1 MKEIWKD
8 IKGYEGKYQIS
19 NKGNIRS
26 LNYRRTGKTKIL
38 QPGKDKDGY
47 LLIGLRKDGKKKTYK
62 IHRLVAE
69 AFLENP
75 NKKPQINHIDGN
87 KQNNHISNH
96 EWTTNKENM
105 AHSYTN
111 GLA

>member
-47 LLIGLRKDGKKKTYK
+47 LLIGLRKDGKKKMK
-62 IHRLVAE
+62 IIKKKYNNCKKKMHH
-69 AFLENP
+69 LE
-75 NKKPQINHIDGN
+75 KI
-87 KQNNHISNH
+87 
-96 EWTTNKENM
+96 
-105 AHSYTN
+105 
-111 GLA
+111 